1 MEEIETIHDYVMD
14 EVESLIVVNES
25 VETEGLL
32 SNTSSSKPANVNEDS
47 TSGSSNSRPE
57 SPWPKLNKYFS
68 VHSTRNQNLSF
79 ECLLCRPRKS
89 IISTYITSHSNLRKH
104 VQVLAADCELLFVN
118 AIRLSINITDPWS

>member
-1 MEEIETIHDYVMD
+1 MEEIETIHDYVTD

-32 SNTSSSKPANVNEDS
+32 SNPSNSKPANVNEDS
-47 TSGSSNSRPE
+47 TSGSSNSLPE
-57 SPWPKLNKYFS
+57 SPWPKLNKFFS

-89 IISTYITSHSNLRKH
+89 IISTYITSVCMYVKLYFNT
-104 VQVLAADCELLFVN
+104 
-118 AIRLSINITDPWS
+118 LSSSTIYISWFPRRACYVH